1 MISRCRGLTFLL
13 LALSGCAPAPPPKA
27 VEQPKPDPTAQ
38 AWYAPAVEQ
47 LAGMSRDAQ
56 SLFEGG
62 KFEDAG
68 KIVTDA
74 QPLINKVLAAP
85 RPTLAAM
92 EAASDLDQLYGRML
106 MRDGRHGWARLQF
119 QKNVTRWKHWQP
131 QTDETKRR
139 LAEAQAAI
147 AECDRKLGQ

>member
-1 MISRCRGLTFLL
+1 M
-13 LALSGCAPAPPPKA
+13 LALSGCAPAPPPKPV
-27 VEQPKPDPTAQ
+27 VEQPKPDPVTE
-38 AWYAPAVEQ
+38 AWYAPAVGQ
-47 LAGMSRDAQ
+47 LGAMSRDAQ
-56 SLFEGG
+56 AQFQRG

-68 KIVTDA
+68 KIVTAA

-106 MRDGRHGWARLQF
+106 MRDSRYGWARLQF

-131 QTDETKRR
+131 QTEETKRR
-139 LAEAQAAI
+139 LAEAQTAI